1 MIGIY
6 CITNL
11 VNNKKYIGKTTEGI
25 NIRWKDHCTCAR
37 RKNIQNR
44 PLYKAFNKYGIEN
57 FKIELIEEC
66 SIENLNAR
74 EIYWIA
80 KFNTFKCGYNATKG
94 GDGKILY
101 DYAEIVSVY
110 TELKYVTKTAEYF
123 NCDPLVINK
132 ALKAYNISTID
143 HKGETRKAVEQYDLD
158 NNYIQTFSSEKEAA
172 LWLYNNKK
180 VPNFKT
186 GIISHIHNVAT
197 GKAKTA
203 YKYIWKYIS

>member
-1 MIGIY
+1 MAYIY
-6 CITNL
+6 KITNK
-11 VNNKKYIGKTTEGI
+11 VNGKLYIGKTLNSIESRFKEHIADSQRG
-25 NIRWKDHCTCAR
+25 NKQH
-37 RKNIQNR
+37 R

-143 HKGETRKAVEQYDLD
+143 HKGETRRAVEQYDLD

-203 YKYIWKYIS
+203 YKYIWKYT

>member
-25 NIRWKDHCTCAR
+25 NIRWKDHCACAR

-110 TELKYVTKTAEYF
+110 TELKYVTK
-123 NCDPLVINK
+123 NCRI
-132 ALKAYNISTID
+132 
-143 HKGETRKAVEQYDLD
+143 
-158 NNYIQTFSSEKEAA
+158 F
-172 LWLYNNKK
+172 
-180 VPNFKT
+180 
-186 GIISHIHNVAT
+186 
-197 GKAKTA
+197 
-203 YKYIWKYIS
+203 